1 MGYTKNGKDIDIEAV
16 IREAVQAGRLQGM
29 DMARDCYKA
38 TERRLYA
45 LPILR
50 KKIIDDE
57 NQLADLLEHGMPER
71 SKSIVRFSRSGC
83 RLTPEEMLEAVI
95 CDLEATI
102 ASDEHEIET
111 LERALEHIKD
121 DPFYFAVEG
130 KYFLDY
136 DDDDVALE
144 LKCGTTQLWKQR
156 GRLVRAVSVLLY
168 GAQAAR

>member
-1 MGYTKNGKDIDIEAV
+1 MGNAKKESDLETI

-95 CDLEATI
+95 RDLEATI

-156 GRLVRAVSVLLY
+156 GRLVRAIAVLLY
-168 GAQAAR
+168 GARAAR